1 MLARLL
7 LFSFIAAACT
17 ASLLAV
23 QTPDGASDRSV
34 KNHWQELEKAE
45 AGFDALKAEL
55 AGGRLPGAKRQ
66 EARHLAAIY
75 RQEGKLA
82 EAAAI
87 YRLLW
92 NEPDPPAQF
101 VRDGRELAAIYLE
114 MAAFPS
120 AIESY
125 QKILAYDRSRLAGDD
140 HEIALDLNNLG
151 LCYFVAGSCSPVK
164 DNAAQYF
171 SMAGHCFDDADSIAQ
186 RRSNSALP
194 RVSASRINKEVL
206 GEHRKLL

>member
-1 MLARLL
+1 MLARLI

-23 QTPDGASDRSV
+23 QAPHNGAV
-34 KNHWQELEKAE
+34 KNHWQELDRAE
-45 AGFDALKAEL
+45 AGFTNLKSEL
-55 AGGRLPGAKRQ
+55 AGGLPAAKRQ
-66 EARHLAAIY
+66 QARQLAAIY
-75 RQEGKLA
+75 RQKGKQA

-92 NEPDPPAQF
+92 NQPDEPAQF

-114 MAAFPS
+114 MAAFSS

-125 QKILAYDRSRLAGDD
+125 QKILAYDQSRLSNDD

-164 DNAAQYF
+164 DNAEQYF
-171 SMAGHCFDDADSIAQ
+171 SMAGRCFDDADSIAQ

-194 RVSASRINKEVL
+194 RVSASKLNKGVL